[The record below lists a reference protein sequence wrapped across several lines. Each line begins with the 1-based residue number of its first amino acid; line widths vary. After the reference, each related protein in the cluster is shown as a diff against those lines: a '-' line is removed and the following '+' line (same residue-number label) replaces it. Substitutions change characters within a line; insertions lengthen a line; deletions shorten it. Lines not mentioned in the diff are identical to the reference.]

1 MSYIF
6 KTALKSIYREKW
18 VNLLS
23 VLSIASSFLILLITF
38 VLVYNFHLATNRLPE
53 LFSMVVYLKDNIS
66 KEEAEK
72 ITNQLRK
79 MDEIMEIKYFSKS
92 EALQEFKKTVKGANV
107 ILEGLD
113 ENPLSPYMELKLKKD
128 FVSLESL
135 SRISESIR
143 NIQGIDDVYFGER
156 IAQKIYILRKSSQ
169 SIGIILFLI
178 VSVIVVFISYS
189 TVKILFYRKKSEV
202 EILKLLGATN
212 GFIRTPFVLEG
223 IILGSSGGILS
234 ATVTV
239 FIYFLFKHHVA
250 PVIPIVEGIIIPW
263 QVVPISI
270 ILGLFLGAI
279 GSLIAVGRIKV

>member
-1 MSYIF
+1 MSYIL

-53 LFSMVVYLKDNIS
+53 LFSIVVYLKDSIS

-72 ITNQLRK
+72 IINQLRK

-92 EALQEFKKTVKGANV
+92 EALQEFKKTVKGANI

-135 SRISESIR
+135 SRISESIKS
-143 NIQGIDDVYFGER
+143 IQGIDDLYFGER

-189 TVKILFYRKKSEV
+189 TVKILFYRKKSEI

-212 GFIRTPFVLEG
+212 GFIRTPFILEG
-223 IILGSSGGILS
+223 IILGSCGGILS
-234 ATVTV
+234 AIVTV

-250 PVIPIVEGIIIPW
+250 PVIPIVGGIIIPW
-263 QVVPISI
+263 QVVPISV